1 MEDKKTKSLK
11 RKNESEQRFIK
22 DIVEE
27 TKNDFI
33 KRRNNRKSFERQW
46 ELNMNFLVGNQY
58 CDIGVNGELAE
69 EYEDYYW
76 QKRRVF
82 NHIAPL
88 IESRLSKL
96 ARINPTIKVKPKS
109 DDDDDVSKAYVA
121 EKLIEG
127 AFSVSN
133 IDKVV
138 KEANSWS
145 ETCGTSFYK
154 IIWNNNGG
162 NFLGQVEGKNVFEGD
177 TEIISISPFEI
188 FPDNIYTEKIEDLQS
203 IIHAKA
209 VSVDM
214 VKEKYG
220 VSLMGEEIDVF
231 GLEPN
236 KKLNGKDNKVMENA
250 VIVIEKYEKPSSE
263 FPKGRLISVAG
274 DKLLYYGD
282 LPYKNGT
289 NKERAF
295 PFVKQVA
302 NKIPGCFFGSSI
314 IERLIPVQRAFNAV
328 KNRKHEFMNRL
339 SAGILTVE
347 DGSVDVDNIAEEGLN
362 PGKVL
367 VYRQGSKAPEI
378 MEEGAIPPDFNDE
391 ENKLMQEFVTISGVS
406 DVSSSSTNAHLS
418 SASALELLIEQD
430 NQRLVMVAEDIR
442 NNYIEISKQ
451 VLRLYAQFI
460 VGIKAIK
467 YNDAFNKTKVC
478 YADSKSADSDDVY
491 IDNENELTFTPKQ
504 RKEMILKLYESG
516 LLFDDD
522 KKIRATTKEKVLAM
536 LGYQD
541 LDYLKGLNRLQE
553 EKAQNENLKIR
564 NNGLPIEEIDDD
576 NIHIDEHT
584 RYVLSEYDELSAK
597 EKTRL
602 FSHIKAHKE
611 RLNGTF
617 INKQGEN

>member
-1 MEDKKTKSLK
+1 MEDKKTKQVAKKS
-11 RKNESEQRFIK
+11 ESEQRFIK

-33 KRRNNRKSFERQW
+33 NRRNARKTFERQW
-46 ELNMNFLVGNQY
+46 ELNMNFLIGNQY
-58 CDIGVNGELAE
+58 CDIGVNGEIAE
-69 EYEDYYW
+69 QYEDYYW

-96 ARINPTIKVKPKS
+96 ARINPEIKVKPKS

-127 AFSVSN
+127 AFSNS
-133 IDKVV
+133 DLQKVV
-138 KEANSWS
+138 KEATSWS
-145 ETCGTSFYK
+145 ETCGTAFYK
-154 IIWNNNGG
+154 VIWNNNGG
-162 NFLGQVEGKNVFEGD
+162 SFLGQVEGKDVYEGD
-177 TEIISISPFEI
+177 AEIICVSPFEI
-188 FPDNIYTEKIEDLQS
+188 FPDNLYTEKTEDLRS

-209 VSVDM
+209 VSVDT

-220 VSLMGEEIDVF
+220 VSVIGEAIDVF

-236 KKLNGKDNKVMENA
+236 GKLNANGKKVMNNA
-250 VIVIEKYEKPSSE
+250 VIVIEKYERPSEE
-263 FPKGRLISVAG
+263 FPNGRLITVAG

-282 LPYKNGT
+282 LPYKNGK
-289 NKERAF
+289 NKERRF
-295 PFVKQVA
+295 PFIKQVS

-339 SAGILTVE
+339 SSGILTVE
-347 DGSVDVDNIAEEGLN
+347 DGSVDVDDIAEEGLN

-391 ENKLMQEFVTISGVS
+391 ENKLIQEFVTISGVS
-406 DVSSSSTNAHLS
+406 DVSSSSSNAHLS

-430 NQRLVMVAEDIR
+430 NQRLVMVAETIR
-442 NNYIEISKQ
+442 NGYIEIAKQ
-451 VLRLYAQFI
+451 VLRLYSQFI
-460 VGIKAIK
+460 VGVKAVK
-467 YNDAFNKTKVC
+467 YNDTFNKTKVC
-478 YADSKSADSDDVY
+478 YADGSSADSDDVY
-491 IDNENELTFTPKQ
+491 IENENELTFTPKQ
-504 RKEMILKLYESG
+504 RKETILKLYESG
-516 LLFDDD
+516 LLSDGD
-522 KKIRATTKEKVLAM
+522 KTIRSTIKAKVLSL

-553 EKAQNENLKIR
+553 EKAQNENVKIR
-564 NNGLPIEEIDDD
+564 NAGLSIEEIDDD
-576 NIHIDEHT
+576 SIHIDEHT
-584 RYVLSEYDELSAK
+584 RYVLSEYDELTAK

-602 FSHIKAHKE
+602 FSHIRAHKE
-611 RLNGTF
+611 RLND
-617 INKQGEN
+617 IAMQN